1 MGGTP
6 KWMVY
11 KFTKLMENPIE
22 MDDLVAPP
30 FMETP
35 KLQTWIIP
43 WIIGITGASLVHH
56 PQIAFAALG
65 LVSAENVFD

>member
-1 MGGTP
+1 MRSVKMDAVFEVALDGGTP
-6 KWMVY
+6 KWMAY
-11 KFTKLMENPIE
+11 KFTKVIMENPIE

-43 WIIGITGASLVHH
+43 WINHWNH
-56 PQIAFAALG
+56 
-65 LVSAENVFD
+65 

>member
-1 MGGTP
+1 
-6 KWMVY
+6 MVY
-11 KFTKLMENPIE
+11 KFTKFIMENPIE

-43 WIIGITGASLVHH
+43 CIIGITGAS
-56 PQIAFAALG
+56 PSNSICFFG
-65 LVSAENVFD
+65 PCIG

>member
-1 MGGTP
+1 MAH
-6 KWMVY
+6 
-11 KFTKLMENPIE
+11 KFTKFIMENPIE

-43 WIIGITGASLVHH
+43 WIIGITGASPVHH
-56 PQIAFAALG
+56 LQIAFAALG
-65 LVSAENVFD
+65 LVSAEDVFD